1 MKSKTYKKRKTIIK
15 LVLAEFYGDEYMT
28 FDELSERIL
37 ASIGMGENEVK
48 DVRPQSSQE
57 VTRDKS

>member
-1 MKSKTYKKRKTIIK
+1 MKSKTYKKRKAIIK
-15 LVLAEFYGDEYMT
+15 QVLAEFYGDEYMT

-48 DVRPQSSQE
+48 DVRSHSSQKA
-57 VTRDKS
+57 TRDK